1 MSAPTMIK
9 EFHAWL
15 LSLSPEFVFLLALP
29 LLVAV
34 AGLLRVRFFDQA
46 RDKTIPGKESGEG

>member
-15 LSLSPEFVFLLALP
+15 LSLPAEFVFLLALP
-29 LLVAV
+29 FLVV
-34 AGLLRVRFFDQA
+34 LAGLLRMRFFGQG
-46 RDKTIPGKESGEG
+46 RDRTIPGKESGDG

>member
-1 MSAPTMIK
+1 MSAPPMFK

-15 LSLSPEFVFLLALP
+15 LSLSPEFMFLLALP
-29 LLVAV
+29 FLVAAV
-34 AGLLRVRFFDQA
+34 GLLRVRFFGQA